1 VLTNNFNGL
10 EFDFKIYPTESFKNF
25 SLEKDFELGKLYY
38 DSPNKNIM
46 LIYWFEE
53 HFKKMME
60 EDATFEY
67 ITTITASDTYLI
79 DNKISFTIKD
89 PRINKLYVPKAR
101 IGYLQRDMLSMLNH
115 FLLQI
120 NLLDA
125 TVLKQYKELFAE
137 NSPSLAKI
145 ILIFRNLIENF
156 YDDLKIQFFCSRMID
171 PQLPIMYAQRADFM
185 DNIIN
190 SINNKTMNADFIKVI
205 INYIDHR
212 ISENL

>member
-1 VLTNNFNGL
+1 MLTNNFKNL
-10 EFDFKIYPTESFKNF
+10 KSDFKIYLTDNFKNF
-25 SLEKDFELGKLYY
+25 SLQKDFELGKLYFN
-38 DSPNKNIM
+38 SLSQNTMI
-46 LIYWFEE
+46 IYWFEE
-53 HFKKMME
+53 HFKKMIE

-79 DNKISFTIKD
+79 DNKISFTTKD

-115 FLLQI
+115 FLTQI

-125 TVLKQYKELFAE
+125 TVLKKFKELFEE

-156 YDDLKIQFFCSRMID
+156 YDDFKIQFFCSRMLD
-171 PQLPIMYAQRADFM
+171 PQLPLMYAQRADFM

>member
-10 EFDFKIYPTESFKNF
+10 EFDFKLYPTENFKNF
-25 SLEKDFELGKLYY
+25 SLQKDFELGKLYY

-53 HFKKMME
+53 HFKKMIE
-60 EDATFEY
+60 ENATFQY

-79 DNKISFTIKD
+79 DNKISFTTKD
-89 PRINKLYVPKAR
+89 PRINELYVPKPR

-115 FLLQI
+115 FLIQI

-125 TVLKQYKELFAE
+125 TVLKQYKELFEE
-137 NSPSLAKI
+137 NVPSLAKI
-145 ILIFRNLIENF
+145 ILIFRYLIENF
-156 YDDLKIQFFCSRMID
+156 SDDFKIQFFCSRMLD
-171 PQLPIMYAQRADFM
+171 PQLPLMYAQRADFM

-190 SINNKTMNADFIKVI
+190 SIHNKTMNADFIKVI